1 MRVPAGND
9 VVASRCCFALR
20 WCVAATE
27 LLTLHQSLNFTSPK
41 QLFQYLYTD
50 VIRGNTA
57 ARTTLAVDVNGVTTR
72 V

>member
-1 MRVPAGND
+1 MTRAAAVSC
-9 VVASRCCFALR
+9 VHSC
-20 WCVAATE
+20 WCVCARAASE
-27 LLTLHQSLNFTSPK
+27 LLTLYQALNFTSPK

-50 VIRGNTA
+50 VIRGNTV